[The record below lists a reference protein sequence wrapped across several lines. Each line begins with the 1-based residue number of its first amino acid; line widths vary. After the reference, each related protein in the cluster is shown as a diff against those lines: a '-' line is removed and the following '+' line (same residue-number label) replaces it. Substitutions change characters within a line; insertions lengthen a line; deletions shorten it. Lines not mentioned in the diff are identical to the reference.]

1 MKVKCIYFLR
11 MEEVCGMT
19 KFSHSVDPLFVSV
32 IFFFVYLLSH
42 DISRKIRKSLI
53 LLCEV
58 HFALLY
64 VLQIDLISNALEQK
78 DSLSIHILMQL
89 GKL

>member
-1 MKVKCIYFLR
+1 
-11 MEEVCGMT
+11 MT